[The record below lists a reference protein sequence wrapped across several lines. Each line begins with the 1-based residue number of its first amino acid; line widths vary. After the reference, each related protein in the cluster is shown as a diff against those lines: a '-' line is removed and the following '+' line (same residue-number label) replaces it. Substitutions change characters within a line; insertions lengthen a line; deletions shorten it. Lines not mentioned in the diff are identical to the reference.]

1 MVEII
6 GTLGTVNA
14 ILLNIKINQP
24 KLVNM
29 YGYKMATNW
38 QNFTET
44 YFAKVKILQNIF
56 FLGGGKGLLFDS
68 RSTHLKQQK
77 FTVSLDCKCFIT
89 TVPVHSIVQVHNF
102 ASIFDT
108 CHI

>member
-1 MVEII
+1 MVKII

-38 QNFTET
+38 QNFTEI
-44 YFAKVKILQNIF
+44 YLAKVKIQQNIF
-56 FLGGGKGLLFDS
+56 GGRDYFL
-68 RSTHLKQQK
+68 THAL
-77 FTVSLDCKCFIT
+77 
-89 TVPVHSIVQVHNF
+89 
-102 ASIFDT
+102 
-108 CHI
+108 HI